1 MKKLKIFLLLS
12 ILLCFGFTLSSEV
25 HAQGDGPKPF
35 EAGDVLPATT
45 HLKISWDNTF
55 DFTDYD
61 PESYINK
68 YGQFFTIVVGY
79 DEYYDEYHFEIYMPT
94 YTVTIVTESNWRMPY
109 SEYGGGRLS
118 YVVIDIS
125 QLPEEER
132 IIDPDSDTITGL
144 YWEDLEPYEP
154 YEPYEPKIFEE
165 GDTLP
170 AGYIKISWDFTG
182 KPIIEEY
189 ETFFVSSGDDYF
201 NDFIIRINF
210 NGSSNKTIEIF
221 NGGSVEHFNA
231 DTPGFTIITLTE
243 PVTITDLKDSAGPPS
258 HDYNVYVGDALTWE
272 VVSQDYLNGFMEA
285 REIYGFRYMGGPW
298 MSGEAAWNHGYDKGS
313 EQAWD
318 EGYEYGMEIFGYY
331 DPITEQWLS
340 VEEYINLYG
349 TDKMNQTDFYNN
361 FDKYFIPAMII
372 VFGGVIVLT
381 ILKVFKGRE

>member
-12 ILLCFGFTLSSEV
+12 ILLCFGFVLSSEV
-25 HAQGDGPKPF
+25 HAEGDGPKIF
-35 EAGDVLPATT
+35 EVGDVLPASLIAIYGEVEEEESVVITFNNNYIQ
-45 HLKISWDNTF
+45 LDNISGYSLNT
-55 DFTDYD
+55 DF
-61 PESYINK
+61 
-68 YGQFFTIVVGY
+68 
-79 DEYYDEYHFEIYMPT
+79 
-94 YTVTIVTESNWRMPY
+94 PY
-109 SEYGGGRLS
+109 SNKSGNFM
-118 YVVIDIS
+118 
-125 QLPEEER
+125 
-132 IIDPDSDTITGL
+132 IIDLSLVSPSDREVVDVLDNFGFL
-144 YWEDLEPYEP
+144 EWEDLNAPSA
-154 YEPYEPKIFEE
+154 KKFEE
-165 GDTLP
+165 GDILP
-170 AGYIKISWDFTG
+170 AGNIKIWWDFTG

-258 HDYNVYVGDALTWE
+258 HDYNVYVDDALTWE

-285 REIYGFRYMGGPW
+285 RGIYGFRYMGGPW

-318 EGYEYGMEIFGYY
+318 EGYEYGMEIYGYF
-331 DPITEQWLS
+331 DPITDQWLS
-340 VEEYINLYG
+340 VSGYLELYG
-349 TDKMNQTDFYNN
+349 TDKPGQSDFYGN

-372 VFGGVIVLT
+372 VFGGAIVLT

>member
-182 KPIIEEY
+182 YPMAVDGDFLI
-189 ETFFVSSGDDYF
+189 SSDGDF
-201 NDFIIRINF
+201 SIRIWEFGNITLF
-210 NGSSNKTIEIF
+210 INDEMF
-221 NGGSVEHFNA
+221 YA
-231 DTPGFTIITLTE
+231 DTPGNTIITLTE
-243 PVTITDLKDSAGPPS
+243 PVTITVMAGYD
-258 HDYNVYVGDALTWE
+258 DYYEYIHGALLWE
-272 VVSQDYLNGFMEA
+272 VVSEDYINGFMEA
-285 REIYGFRYMGGPW
+285 REIYGFNMGGYW
-298 MSGEAAWNHGYDKGS
+298 ISG
-313 EQAWD
+313 EQAWNN
-318 EGYEYGMEIFGYY
+318 GYDLGSELAWEDGFEYGMEIYGYY
-331 DPITEQWLS
+331 DPITDQWLS
-340 VEEYINLYG
+340 VSEYLSLYG
-349 TDKMNQTDFYNN
+349 TDKPGQSDFYNN

-372 VFGGVIVLT
+372 VFGGTIVLT